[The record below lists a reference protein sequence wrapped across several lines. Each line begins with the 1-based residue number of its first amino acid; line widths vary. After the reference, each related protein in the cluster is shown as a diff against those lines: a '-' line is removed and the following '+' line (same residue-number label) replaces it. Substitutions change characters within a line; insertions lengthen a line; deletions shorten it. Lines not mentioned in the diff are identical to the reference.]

1 MIDSQLI
8 NAIESYLEEKFKND
22 PFRLAHIYSVKKVA
36 IHLGSIHHEQ
46 IPRVVVASYL
56 HDAAKNTKIDNRDYQ
71 KDDLT
76 PLPCL
81 HAYQAAILA
90 EDMFKIHD
98 EDILNA
104 IRYHCTGRKEMSTL
118 EKIIF
123 VSDFIEPGR
132 QFVSEKL
139 RKLAEINLDKAVLEV
154 MLEKKKYIH
163 LIGET
168 YSSISEEA
176 LQYYLTER
184 EEFND

>member
-1 MIDSQLI
+1 
-8 NAIESYLEEKFKND
+8 
-22 PFRLAHIYSVKKVA
+22 
-36 IHLGSIHHEQ
+36 
-46 IPRVVVASYL
+46 
-56 HDAAKNTKIDNRDYQ
+56 
-71 KDDLT
+71 
-76 PLPCL
+76 
-81 HAYQAAILA
+81 
-90 EDMFKIHD
+90 MFKIHD